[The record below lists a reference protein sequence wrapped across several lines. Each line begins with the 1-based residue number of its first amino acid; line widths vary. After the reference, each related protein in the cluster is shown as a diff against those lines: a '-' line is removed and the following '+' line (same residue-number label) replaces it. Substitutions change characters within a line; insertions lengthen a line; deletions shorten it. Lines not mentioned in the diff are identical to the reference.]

1 MHRYNNTPMCRRK
14 LRKPCL
20 KLHVYGECKNKQHK
34 YMVKC
39 LHVHGENAND
49 TIGQFGGGGTSPDA
63 WRKLNSHT
71 NGILT
76 SGDISAYAE
85 KTVRPYS
92 DESNNRDI
100 SRCVEKTSVPCP
112 MVRAP
117 LEHLHAHGE
126 NKDIRPWLTKPTGR
140 PPRMRRNYCFGY
152 VV

>member
-1 MHRYNNTPMCRRK
+1 MSLCAWRERQRYYRAVWRRWGISRYVEK
-14 LRKPCL
+14 TFSAFPRHPT
-20 KLHVYGECKNKQHK
+20 
-34 YMVKC
+34 
-39 LHVHGENAND
+39 A
-49 TIGQFGGGGTSPDA
+49 GTSPDA

-92 DESNNRDI
+92 DEPNNRDI
-100 SRCVEKTSVPCP
+100 SRCVEKTSVPCT